1 MATPLPT
8 TMRASVLVE
17 QQQIRLDERPVPTPD
32 ADQVLVK
39 VTAVGVCG
47 SDVHFYHDGRLGDFV
62 IDAPLVLGHESAGII
77 VAVGSNVDPA
87 RIGSRVSVEPQRP
100 DLTSRE
106 SLEGNYN
113 LDPHMEFYATPP
125 IDGAFAEY
133 VTIQSHFA
141 FDVPDSISDEA
152 AALIE
157 PLSVG
162 IAAIQ
167 KAKVTAGSR
176 ILIAGAGP
184 IGVITAQVARAYG
197 ALEIIVSDLSETRR
211 EQALRYGA
219 TSVIDPRETDL
230 STLGVDAFIECSGAA
245 AAISTGMRAVRPAGI
260 VVLVGMGPTEVPLS
274 IPLIQNNELVVTG
287 IFRYKNTWPL
297 AIELLNSGKIDL
309 DSLVTG
315 RFGLDEVD
323 AALNSTADETA
334 LKSVVIPTR

>member
-17 QQQIRLDERPVPTPD
+17 QQNIRVDERPVPVPD

-62 IDAPLVLGHESAGII
+62 VDAPLVLGHESAGVI
-77 VAVGSNVDPA
+77 VAVGADVDPA
-87 RIGSRVSVEPQRP
+87 RIGSRVSIEPQRP

-125 IDGAFAEY
+125 IDGAFTEY

-167 KAKVTAGSR
+167 KAQVTAGSR

-184 IGVITAQVARAYG
+184 IGIITAQVARAYG
-197 ALEIIVSDLSETRR
+197 AIEIIVSDLSEVRR
-211 EQALRYGA
+211 EQALHYGA

-245 AAISTGMRAVRPAGI
+245 AAISSGMRAVRPAGT

-274 IPLIQNNELVVTG
+274 IPLIQNNELIVTG

-297 AIELLNSGKIDL
+297 AIELLKAGKIDL

-323 AALNSTADETA
+323 AALNSTSDETA